1 MKNFNKKE
9 RMKISLRLL
18 LILLSYPV
26 CAEMMMDDFN
36 AFINHCL
43 DGDFIQSNYCP
54 DIEIVNS
61 QVCKGMAVHMIP
73 INDRTKG
80 QQQSLELEKN
90 YDSTKMLE
98 SIGKSQNNKD
108 EFCDE
113 FQVKYNN
120 QYDQNLSR
128 LKGS

>member
-1 MKNFNKKE
+1 
-9 RMKISLRLL
+9 MKISLRLL

-26 CAEMMMDDFN
+26 YAEMMMDDFN

-43 DGDFIQSNYCP
+43 DGEFIQSNYCP

-61 QVCKGMAVHMIP
+61 QVCKGMAVHMLP

-90 YDSTKMLE
+90 YDSAKLVE
-98 SIGKSQNNKD
+98 SINKSQDNKGD
-108 EFCDE
+108 VCNEY
-113 FQVKYNN
+113 QVKYTK
-120 QYDQNLSR
+120 QYEQNLSR

>member
-1 MKNFNKKE
+1 
-9 RMKISLRLL
+9 MKISRRLL
-18 LILLSYPV
+18 LILLSFPV
-26 CAEMMMDDFN
+26 YAEMMMDDFN

-43 DGDFIQSNYCP
+43 DGEFIQSNYCP

-61 QVCKGMAVHMIP
+61 QVCKGMAVHMLP

-90 YDSTKMLE
+90 YDSAKVLE
-98 SIGKSQNNKD
+98 SIDKSQDNND
-108 EFCDE
+108 DVCNEY
-113 FQVKYNN
+113 QVKYTN
-120 QYDQNLSR
+120 QYEQNLSR

>member
-18 LILLSYPV
+18 LMLLPFPV
-26 CAEMMMDDFN
+26 YAEMMMDDFN

-43 DGDFIQSNYCP
+43 DGEFIQSNYCP

-61 QVCKGMAVHMIP
+61 QVCKGMAVHMLP
-73 INDRTKG
+73 INDRAKG

-90 YDSTKMLE
+90 YDSAKVLE
-98 SIGKSQNNKD
+98 SINKSKDNKD
-108 EFCDE
+108 DFCDVY
-113 FQVKYNN
+113 QVKYTK
-120 QYDQNLSR
+120 QYEQNLTR
-128 LKGS
+128 LKR

>member
-1 MKNFNKKE
+1 
-9 RMKISLRLL
+9 MKISLRLL

-61 QVCKGMAVHMIP
+61 QVCKGMAVHMLP

-80 QQQSLELEKN
+80 QRQSLELEKN
-90 YDSTKMLE
+90 YDSAKVLE
-98 SIGKSQNNKD
+98 SIDKSQNYKD
-108 EFCDE
+108 NFCDE
-113 FQVKYNN
+113 YQVKYTK
-120 QYDQNLSR
+120 QYEQNLSR

>member
-1 MKNFNKKE
+1 
-9 RMKISLRLL
+9 MKISLRLL

-26 CAEMMMDDFN
+26 YAEMMMDDFN

-43 DGDFIQSNYCP
+43 DGEFIQSNYCP
-54 DIEIVNS
+54 GIEIFNP
-61 QVCKGMAVHMIP
+61 QVCKGMAVHMLP

-90 YDSTKMLE
+90 YDSAKVLE
-98 SIGKSQNNKD
+98 LIGKSQNNND
-108 EFCDE
+108 DFCKE
-113 FQVKYNN
+113 YQVEYTK
-120 QYDQNLSR
+120 QYEQNLSR

>member
-1 MKNFNKKE
+1 
-9 RMKISLRLL
+9 MKISLRLL
-18 LILLSYPV
+18 LILLSFPV
-26 CAEMMMDDFN
+26 YAEMMMDDFN

-43 DGDFIQSNYCP
+43 DGEFIQSNYCP

-61 QVCKGMAVHMIP
+61 QVCKGMAVHMLP

-90 YDSTKMLE
+90 YDSAKVLE
-98 SIGKSQNNKD
+98 SIDKSQNNND
-108 EFCDE
+108 DFCNE
-113 FQVKYNN
+113 YQVKYTK
-120 QYDQNLSR
+120 QYEQNLSR

>member
-18 LILLSYPV
+18 LMLLPFAVY
-26 CAEMMMDDFN
+26 AEMIMDDFN
-36 AFINHCL
+36 AFINHCH
-43 DGDFIQSNYCP
+43 DGEFIQSNYCP

-61 QVCKGMAVHMIP
+61 QVCKGMAVHMLP

-90 YDSTKMLE
+90 YDSTKVLE
-98 SIGKSQNNKD
+98 SIDKSQDNKD
-108 EFCDE
+108 DFCN
-113 FQVKYNN
+113 KYQFEYTK
-120 QYDQNLSR
+120 QYEQNLSR
-128 LKGS
+128 LKR

>member
-1 MKNFNKKE
+1 
-9 RMKISLRLL
+9 MKISLRLL

-43 DGDFIQSNYCP
+43 DGELIQSNYCP
-54 DIEIVNS
+54 GIEIVNP
-61 QVCKGMAVHMIP
+61 QACKGMAVHMLP

-90 YDSTKMLE
+90 YDSAKVLE
-98 SIGKSQNNKD
+98 SIDKSQNNND
-108 EFCDE
+108 DFCNE
-113 FQVKYNN
+113 YQVEYTK
-120 QYDQNLSR
+120 QYEQNLSR

>member
-9 RMKISLRLL
+9 RMKISRRLL
-18 LILLSYPV
+18 LILLSFPV
-26 CAEMMMDDFN
+26 YAEMMMDDFN
-36 AFINHCL
+36 SFINHCL
-43 DGDFIQSNYCP
+43 DGEFIQSNYCP

-61 QVCKGMAVHMIP
+61 QVCKGMAVHMLP

>member
-1 MKNFNKKE
+1 
-9 RMKISLRLL
+9 MKISLRLL

>member
-1 MKNFNKKE
+1 
-9 RMKISLRLL
+9 MKISLWLL
-18 LILLSYPV
+18 LMLLPFPV
-26 CAEMMMDDFN
+26 YAEMMMDDFN

-43 DGDFIQSNYCP
+43 DGEFIQSNYCP

-61 QVCKGMAVHMIP
+61 QVCKGMAVHMLP

-90 YDSTKMLE
+90 YDPAKVLQ
-98 SIGKSQNNKD
+98 SIDKNQNNKD
-108 EFCDE
+108 DFCKE
-113 FQVKYNN
+113 YQVKYTK
-120 QYDQNLSR
+120 QYEQNLLD

>member
-1 MKNFNKKE
+1 
-9 RMKISLRLL
+9 MKISLRLL
-18 LILLSYPV
+18 LILLSYTV

-36 AFINHCL
+36 TFIKHCL
-43 DGDFIQSNYCP
+43 DGEFIQSNYCP

-61 QVCKGMAVHMIP
+61 QVCKGMAVHMLP

-90 YDSTKMLE
+90 YDSAKVLE
-98 SIGKSQNNKD
+98 SIDKSQNNND
-108 EFCDE
+108 DFCDKY
-113 FQVKYNN
+113 QVKYTK
-120 QYDQNLSR
+120 QYEQNLSR

>member
-1 MKNFNKKE
+1 
-9 RMKISLRLL
+9 
-18 LILLSYPV
+18 
-26 CAEMMMDDFN
+26 MDDFN
-36 AFINHCL
+36 AFINLCL
-43 DGDFIQSNYCP
+43 DGNFIQSNYCP
-54 DIEIVNS
+54 GIEIVNS
-61 QVCKGMAVHMIP
+61 QVCKGIAVHMLP

-80 QQQSLELEKN
+80 QLQSLELEKN

-113 FQVKYNN
+113 YQIKYNK
-120 QYDQNLSR
+120 QYDQNLSQ

>member
-1 MKNFNKKE
+1 M
-9 RMKISLRLL
+9 I
-18 LILLSYPV
+18 
-26 CAEMMMDDFN
+26 MDDFN
-36 AFINHCL
+36 TFINHCF

-54 DIEIVNS
+54 GIEIVNS
-61 QVCKGMAVHMIP
+61 QLCKGIAVHMLP

-80 QQQSLELEKN
+80 QLQSLELEKN

-128 LKGS
+128 LKGSWNAKNNF

>member
-1 MKNFNKKE
+1 
-9 RMKISLRLL
+9 
-18 LILLSYPV
+18 
-26 CAEMMMDDFN
+26 MDNFN

-54 DIEIVNS
+54 GIEIVNS
-61 QVCKGMAVHMIP
+61 LLCKGIAVHMLP

-80 QQQSLELEKN
+80 QLQSLELEKN

-113 FQVKYNN
+113 YQVEYNK
-120 QYDQNLSR
+120 QYDQNLLR